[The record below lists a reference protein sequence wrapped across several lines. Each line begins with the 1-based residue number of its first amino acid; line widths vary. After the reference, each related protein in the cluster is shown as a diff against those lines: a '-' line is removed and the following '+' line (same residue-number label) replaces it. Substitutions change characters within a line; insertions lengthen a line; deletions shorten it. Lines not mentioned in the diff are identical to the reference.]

1 MNVYE
6 ELINKKTKLSLI
18 GLGYVGMPI
27 AVAFAKKIDVIG
39 FDINPEKIELYKKG
53 IDVTKEV
60 GNEALKVTKVE
71 FTSNE
76 EELQNETQKFEN
88 KILGQDEGKNIYIKK
103 GPYGFYIQKGE
114 DSTKKDEKPKRVGI
128 PKTNKEPQNLTLEQA
143 KALLSLPRLIGK
155 HPEDNGEI
163 KANIGP
169 FGPYLMYNKAF
180 YSVKN
185 DDILTIELPK
195 AVMIIEEGKKNK
207 KAKAETKKEET
218 KEKQTEKK
226 TVKKI
231 TKTKTSKK

>member
-1 MNVYE
+1 MSQT
-6 ELINKKTKLSLI
+6 LIFAFDKDGNLKDICPECGKGKLSLKMGKYGAFI
-18 GLGYVGMPI
+18 GCSNY
-27 AVAFAKKIDVIG
+27 
-39 FDINPEKIELYKKG
+39 PECKYIKNIQTLS
-53 IDVTKEV
+53 ITD
-60 GNEALKVTKVE
+60 
-71 FTSNE
+71 NE